1 MIHCIK
7 IRNAKQATQ
16 PVILALVGTL
26 LTAGVNVLLNFAVLV
41 ALLQGVPPDL
51 TELKAQFMLEPHE
64 LAQRYYEHSS
74 LPANTGSA
82 QFYQLTLRAAIVSN
96 QPELANDIAQKL
108 IQPMWQPY
116 IENHHAKL
124 VSNIGV
130 LLRVNGHYNDA
141 IKAYE
146 CALALNNGDQNF
158 SFHTLLNLQSA
169 MVHAKQHN
177 KAKVML
183 DKAAKLATNEQ
194 QHLRVKINVANHFLD
209 TNKLLEARDLYKEL
223 YRDLSL
229 AGETETA
236 ARVGLNL
243 LNTEILLADYAQF
256 WRYQNSVRQTIFSM
270 TGSNHHYYYHFVIM
284 RSFENAIQAPNSIQ
298 HTRFA
303 YAIEHGRFLFEY
315 GQQESIGQYV
325 NLLNVPWISAQFSKQ
340 MSEYQRVRPQKAV
353 PMDLFEQLCDENS
366 SPNSLWATSKSG

>member
-1 MIHCIK
+1 M
-7 IRNAKQATQ
+7 
-16 PVILALVGTL
+16 
-26 LTAGVNVLLNFAVLV
+26 LLNFAVLI
-41 ALLQGVPPDL
+41 ALLQGMPLDL
-51 TELKAQFMLEPHE
+51 TELKAQFMAEPQE
-64 LAQRYYEHSS
+64 LAQRYYDHPK

-96 QPELANDIAQKL
+96 QPQLANDIAQKL
-108 IQPMWQPY
+108 TQPIWQPY

-124 VSNIGV
+124 VSNMGV
-130 LLRVNGHYNDA
+130 LLRINGRYEDA
-141 IKAYE
+141 MKAYQ
-146 CALALNNGDQNF
+146 CALALNNGDKNF

-169 MVHAKQHN
+169 MLHAKQYD
-177 KAKVML
+177 KAKDML

-209 TNKLLEARDLYKEL
+209 TNNLYKARALFKEL

-243 LNTEILLADYAQF
+243 LNTEILLSDYSQF
-256 WRYQNSVRQTIFSM
+256 WRYQNSVRQSIFSIA
-270 TGSNHHYYYHFVIM
+270 GSNHHYYYHFVIM
-284 RSFENAIQAPNSIQ
+284 RSFVNAMQAPNNIQ

-315 GQQESIGQYV
+315 GQQASIGRYV
-325 NLLNVPWISAQFSKQ
+325 NMLNVPWISAQFTKQ
-340 MSEYQRVRPQKAV
+340 VADYQKVRPKKFV
-353 PMDLFEQLCDENS
+353 PMALLEQHCNVKTV
-366 SPNSLWATSKSG
+366 AQHHSGLL